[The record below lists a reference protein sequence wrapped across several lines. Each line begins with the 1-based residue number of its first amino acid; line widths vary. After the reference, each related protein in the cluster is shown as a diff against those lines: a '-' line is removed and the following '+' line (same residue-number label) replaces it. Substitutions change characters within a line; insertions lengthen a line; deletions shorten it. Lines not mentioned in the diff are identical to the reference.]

1 MRQTRTYSE
10 FSLLFPMIIAQIL
23 TMVAL
28 LRSVASALC
37 VGLAETLNKI
47 GPAFVDGRMSHRS

>member
-1 MRQTRTYSE
+1 
-10 FSLLFPMIIAQIL
+10 MIIAQIL